1 MISLSRPRG
10 GGMLR
15 ELARNRT
22 LYLMFVPIAVY
33 FLLFSYLPM
42 TGIVMA
48 FKEFN
53 FRDGIWLSPWN
64 GVRNFRFFF
73 ISGKAFQVT
82 INTLFYNVAFLALYT
97 LFSVAV
103 AIFVAEMKGKYFKKA
118 AQSFMFLPYF
128 ISWVVVS
135 AMVYNFFNY
144 DTGTFNR
151 VVVALGGKP
160 LNLYSTPG
168 YWYFLLPFL
177 YVWKWVGF
185 GSVLYLAAIMGIDPE
200 IYEAA
205 TMDGASVFQ
214 RIRSITLPS
223 LRMTMTV
230 LLLLGVGRIMRGEFD
245 MFWQL
250 IGNNGPLI
258 DGTDIIDT
266 LVFRSIM
273 GSQDFAMAS
282 AAGLYQSVL
291 CLVIILVAN
300 ALVKRVDEDYA
311 LF

>member
-1 MISLSRPRG
+1 MTSRSIFAPLRDIS
-10 GGMLR
+10 
-15 ELARNRT
+15 RNKT
-22 LYLMFVPIAVY
+22 LYLMFVPISVY

-53 FRDGIWLSPWN
+53 FRDGIWMSPWN
-64 GVRNFRFFF
+64 GVDNFKFFF
-73 ISGKAFQVT
+73 ISGKALQVT
-82 INTLFYNVAFLALYT
+82 INTFVYNVSFLLLYT
-97 LFSVAV
+97 VFSIAV
-103 AIFVAEMKGKYFKKA
+103 AIFVAEMKGKFFKKV
-118 AQSFMFLPYF
+118 AQSCMFLPYF

-144 DTGTFNR
+144 DTGTFNHLL
-151 VVVALGGKP
+151 VALGAKP
-160 LNLYSTPG
+160 INLYSTPR
-168 YWYFLLPFL
+168 YWYFVLPFL

-205 TMDGASVFQ
+205 TMDGATVFQ

-223 LRMTMTV
+223 LRMTMAVLV
-230 LLLLGVGRIMRGEFD
+230 LLGLGRIMRGEFD

-250 IGNNGPLI
+250 IGNNGLLI
-258 DGTDIIDT
+258 DSTDIIDT

-291 CLVIILVAN
+291 CFVIILVAN
-300 ALVKRVDEDYA
+300 ALVKRVDEDYS

>member
-1 MISLSRPRG
+1 MDRRSTPPLF
-10 GGMLR
+10 R

-33 FLLFSYLPM
+33 FLLFAYLPM
-42 TGIVMA
+42 TGVVMA

-64 GVRNFRFFF
+64 GVKNFRFFF
-73 ISGKAFQVT
+73 ISGKAAQVT
-82 INTLFYNVAFLALYT
+82 LNTLGYNVAFLFFYT

-103 AIFVAEMKGKYFKKA
+103 AIFVAEMRGKYFKKA

-135 AMVYNFFNY
+135 AMAYNFFNY

-151 VVVALGGKP
+151 LLASLGYKP
-160 LNLYSTPG
+160 INLYSTPQ
-168 YWYFLLPFL
+168 YWYFVLPFL

-205 TMDGASVFQ
+205 TMDGAGVLK
-214 RIRSITLPS
+214 RITRITLPS
-223 LRMTMTV
+223 LRMTMAVLV
-230 LLLLGVGRIMRGEFD
+230 LLGLGRIMRGEFD

-250 IGNNGPLI
+250 IGNNGLLI
-258 DGTDIIDT
+258 DATDIIDT

-282 AAGLYQSVL
+282 AAGLYQSAL
-291 CLVIILVAN
+291 CFAIILIAN
-300 ALVKRVDEDYA
+300 ALVRRVDEDYS

>member
-1 MISLSRPRG
+1 VNRASADG
-10 GGMLR
+10 KGFFR
-15 ELARNRT
+15 EVARNRT

-33 FLLFSYLPM
+33 YLVFAYLPM

-64 GVRNFRFFF
+64 GVKNFKFFF
-73 ISGKAFQVT
+73 ISGKALQVT
-82 INTLFYNVAFLALYT
+82 VNTFLYNIAFLALYT
-97 LFSVAV
+97 FFSVAV
-103 AIFVAEMKGKYFKKA
+103 AIFVAEMRGKYFKKI
-118 AQSFMFLPYF
+118 AQSCMFLPYF
-128 ISWVVVS
+128 ISWVVVA

-144 DTGTFNR
+144 DTGTFNHLL
-151 VVVALGGKP
+151 VALGGKP
-160 LNLYSTPG
+160 LNLYSTPR

-205 TMDGASVFQ
+205 TMDGAGVFQ
-214 RIRSITLPS
+214 RIKSITLPS
-223 LRMTMTV
+223 LRMTMSILV
-230 LLLLGVGRIMRGEFD
+230 LLGVGRIMRGEFD

-291 CLVIILVAN
+291 CFVIILAAN
-300 ALVKRVDEDYA
+300 ALVKRVDEDYS

>member
-1 MISLSRPRG
+1 MKRRDG
-10 GGMLR
+10 GGLFR

-22 LYLMFVPIAVY
+22 LYLMFVPIALY
-33 FLLFSYLPM
+33 FLLFAYLPM

-64 GVRNFRFFF
+64 GVKNFKFFF
-73 ISGKAFQVT
+73 ISGKALQVT
-82 INTLFYNVAFLALYT
+82 ANTFFYNFLFLALYT

-103 AIFVAEMKGKYFKKA
+103 AIFVAEMKGRYFKKA

-144 DTGTFNR
+144 DTGTFNHLIA
-151 VVVALGGKP
+151 ALGAKP
-160 LNLYSTPG
+160 LNLYSTPAD
-168 YWYFLLPFL
+168 WYFLLPFL

-205 TMDGASVFQ
+205 TIDGASVFQ

-230 LLLLGVGRIMRGEFD
+230 LVLLGVGRIMRGEFD

-258 DGTDIIDT
+258 DSTDIIDT

-282 AAGLYQSVL
+282 AAGLYQSLL
-291 CLVIILVAN
+291 CLAIILLAN
-300 ALVKRVDEDYA
+300 ALVRRVDEDYA